1 MSYTSET
8 DPLALTLDL
17 SIGYTVAVDP
27 LAIGFD
33 LSASPDGGGITYPI
47 PPGIMVSS
55 TLSVVP
61 ASSEP
66 SGFSGVGYSMS
77 PAQRAIRRA
86 LSSVMAGQQHDV
98 RAPQEW
104 DRVPV
109 KDEPIGDGVQAWG
122 SASKLDPR
130 ATGNGWDSVR
140 IRDEQEGGAVH
151 AWENPTGQVNDRTAQ
166 GYIAPP
172 FKDATEAHPQADS
185 AKYWER
191 YTPGSI
197 SIDFRGY
204 LPDPATAADFDLWSS
219 PYTPDPP
226 ESTAFDLRP
235 PPDQDAE
242 IVVPTRP
249 IFGDRSLQGWQ
260 SNTPADIRYRHP
272 WDDKPRKGTE
282 VDFDYGQQPP
292 LPGDPPDEP
301 EIKRTYIIMNS
312 SSLIATAEN
321 MPLEF
326 SDLTIELDVDSFAWK
341 MSCSILNR
349 QSMDLIRPTAQ
360 GPAEVMATVNGHQWR
375 FIVGRYSLDKRFAKE
390 RWRVTGVSRPQLLAG
405 PYAPKRTG
413 RIEQPTNMAL
423 AMANQLEFTG
433 FTVAL
438 QDGLYDYVI
447 PAGAWGY
454 ESKTAMEVI
463 SELAAAVGAV
473 VIPDR
478 ADDILH
484 INHRYKQTPPWYY
497 PGLADSDLDAVI
509 QDSMVTGY
517 SSQWEP
523 QPEYNYVFVSGITD
537 GVSTEVIR
545 QGSAGDQAAPD
556 IYDEL
561 NVEAQQCRLRGITA
575 LSAGGNQEIVTIETI
590 LPTSGSPGL
599 IVPAMLVEY
608 RDTRDLS
615 ATWRG
620 NVLGVSINVSKPGAS
635 RVIQNVKVE
644 RHHY

>member
-1 MSYTSET
+1 MTYALET
-8 DPLALTLDL
+8 DASAVDFDL
-17 SIGYTVAVDP
+17 SSQYFVVVDP
-27 LAIGFD
+27 LGFNFD
-33 LSASPDGGGITYPI
+33 LSSGDHGPPPIAYPI
-47 PPGIMVSS
+47 PPGVMVTSSLSVTLTGSRPVSS
-55 TLSVVP
+55 
-61 ASSEP
+61 A
-66 SGFSGVGYSMS
+66 GVGYSMT
-77 PAQRAIRRA
+77 PAQKAVRQSIRSAIASQQFGARAH
-86 LSSVMAGQQHDV
+86 QD
-98 RAPQEW
+98 W

-109 KDEPIGDGVQAWG
+109 KDEPIGDGVQPWG
-122 SASKLDPR
+122 AAGKREPR
-130 ATGNGWDSVR
+130 AIANGWDSVPMKDDR
-140 IRDEQEGGAVH
+140 PGEGL
-151 AWENPTGQVNDRTAQ
+151 QVWDGSIKPIDGGVSQ
-166 GYIAPP
+166 GYIVPP
-172 FKDATEAHPQADS
+172 LKDVTDRHEHGDS
-185 AKYWER
+185 AKYWEWPAVD
-191 YTPGSI
+191 TFG
-197 SIDFRGY
+197 GY
-204 LPDPATAADFDLWSS
+204 LAAVSDFNLTASPYNIPGAAVADFNLE
-219 PYTPDPP
+219 PDINFV
-226 ESTAFDLRP
+226 AV
-235 PPDQDAE
+235 
-242 IVVPTRP
+242 VVPTRP
-249 IFGDRSLQGWQ
+249 LFSGRDLQGWD
-260 SNTPADIRYRHP
+260 SNKPADIRYRHP

-282 VDFDYGQQPP
+282 VDFDYDQQPP

-321 MPLEF
+321 TPLEF
-326 SDLTIELDVDSFAWK
+326 SDLSIELDVDSFAWK

-360 GPAEVMATVNGHQWR
+360 GPAEVVATVNGHQWR
-375 FIVGRYSLDKRFAKE
+375 FIVERYSLDKRFAKG
-390 RWRVTGVSRPQLLAG
+390 RWRITGVSRPQLLAS

-423 AMANQLEFTG
+423 AMTNQLEFTG

-438 QDGLYDYVI
+438 QDGLYDYVV

-478 ADDILH
+478 TDDILH

-497 PGLADSDLDAVI
+497 PGLSESDVDAVI
-509 QDSMVTGY
+509 QDSMVIGY

-545 QGSAGDQAAPD
+545 QGSAGDQPAQD

-561 NVEAQQCRLRGITA
+561 NVEVQQCRLRGITA

-608 RDTRDLS
+608 RDTRDAS
-615 ATWRG
+615 ATFRG
-620 NVLGVSINVSKPGAS
+620 NVLGVSISVSKPGAS
-635 RVIQNVKVE
+635 RVIQNVKIE

>member
-1 MSYTSET
+1 M
-8 DPLALTLDL
+8 AVNFNILD
-17 SIGYTVAVDP
+17 SGEIP
-27 LAIGFD
+27 IQ
-33 LSASPDGGGITYPI
+33 YPI
-47 PPGIMVSS
+47 PPGIMVTSS
-55 TLSVVP
+55 LAVELT
-61 ASSEP
+61 SSAP
-66 SGFSGVGYSMS
+66 VSSSGVGYSMT
-77 PAQRAIRRA
+77 PAQKAVRRTLRVA
-86 LSSVMAGQQHDV
+86 MASKQFDGRSPQQ
-98 RAPQEW
+98 W
-104 DRVPV
+104 DKVV
-109 KDEPIGDGVQAWG
+109 AKDEPITEGVQPWRAAAVKGPGANASGWDPVAIKDARRGGPAQAWDSSIRPIDQESG
-122 SASKLDPR
+122 QGYGYPR
-130 ATGNGWDSVR
+130 AKDV
-140 IRDEQEGGAVH
+140 I
-151 AWENPTGQVNDRTAQ
+151 DRQ
-166 GYIAPP
+166 SSI
-172 FKDATEAHPQADS
+172 DS
-185 AKYWER
+185 ATYWEPEPAAILDG
-191 YTPGSI
+191 YAPGASDFNLI
-197 SIDFRGY
+197 SRPYNVPSAAVTDFNLDRH
-204 LPDPATAADFDLWSS
+204 TRII
-219 PYTPDPP
+219 PP
-226 ESTAFDLRP
+226 V
-235 PPDQDAE
+235 
-242 IVVPTRP
+242 IPTRP
-249 IFGDRSLQGWQ
+249 LFSDLDLQGWTT
-260 SNTPADIRYRHP
+260 NKPADNRLRHP

-282 VDFDYGQQPP
+282 VDFDYDQQPP

-326 SDLTIELDVDSFAWK
+326 SDLTIELDIDSFAWK

-360 GPAEVMATVNGHQWR
+360 GPAEVIATVNGHQWR
-375 FIVGRYSLDKRFAKE
+375 FIVERYSLDKRFAKE
-390 RWRVTGVSRPQLLAG
+390 RWRITGVSRPQLLAG

-413 RIEQPTNMAL
+413 RIDQPTNMAL
-423 AMANQLEFTG
+423 AMTNQVEFTG

-454 ESKTAMEVI
+454 EGKTAMEVI

-478 ADDILH
+478 TDDILH
-484 INHRYKQTPPWYY
+484 IYHRYKQTPPWYY
-497 PGLADSDLDAVI
+497 PGLAESDLDAVI

-608 RDTRDLS
+608 RDTRDSS

>member
-1 MSYTSET
+1 MPYLVPGPASADFNLEDSGYFS
-8 DPLALTLDL
+8 PAGASAVNFNILDSGEL
-17 SIGYTVAVDP
+17 PIV
-27 LAIGFD
+27 
-33 LSASPDGGGITYPI
+33 YPI
-47 PPGIMVSS
+47 PPGIMVTSS
-55 TLSVVP
+55 LAIELT
-61 ASSEP
+61 SSAP
-66 SGFSGVGYSMS
+66 VSSSGVGYSMT
-77 PAQRAIRRA
+77 PAQKAVRRMLRAA
-86 LSSVMAGQQHDV
+86 MASKQFDGRSPQQ
-98 RAPQEW
+98 W
-104 DRVPV
+104 DKVSI
-109 KDEPIGDGVQAWG
+109 KDELIAEGVQPWRAAEVKNPEAK
-122 SASKLDPR
+122 ASRWDPVAIKDADR
-130 ATGNGWDSVR
+130 GGPAQSWDSS
-140 IRDEQEGGAVH
+140 IRPIDQRSGLGYDYPPAKDVI
-151 AWENPTGQVNDRTAQ
+151 DRQ
-166 GYIAPP
+166 SSI
-172 FKDATEAHPQADS
+172 DS
-185 AKYWER
+185 AKYWEQGLILVLDG
-191 YTPGSI
+191 YAPGASNFNLV
-197 SIDFRGY
+197 SKPYNVPGAAVTDFNLSKDTRIV
-204 LPDPATAADFDLWSS
+204 
-219 PYTPDPP
+219 PP
-226 ESTAFDLRP
+226 V
-235 PPDQDAE
+235 
-242 IVVPTRP
+242 IPTRP
-249 IFGDRSLQGWQ
+249 LFSALDPQGWTT
-260 SNTPADIRYRHP
+260 NKPTDNRFRHP

-282 VDFDYGQQPP
+282 VDFDYDQQPP

-360 GPAEVMATVNGHQWR
+360 GPAEVVATVNGHQWR
-375 FIVGRYSLDKRFAKE
+375 FIVERYSLDKRFAKE
-390 RWRVTGVSRPQLLAG
+390 QWRVTGVSRPQLLAN
-405 PYAPKRTG
+405 PYAPRRTG

-454 ESKTAMEVI
+454 ENKTAMEVI

-473 VIPDR
+473 VIPDQ
-478 ADDILH
+478 AADILH
-484 INHRYKQTPPWYY
+484 IKHRYKQTPPWYY
-497 PGLADSDLDAVI
+497 PGLAESDLDAVI
-509 QDSMVTGY
+509 QDSMVIGY

-523 QPEYNYVFVSGITD
+523 QPEYNYVFVSGITA

-545 QGSAGDQAAPD
+545 QGSAGDQPAPD

-561 NVEAQQCRLRGITA
+561 NVETQQCRLRGVAA

-608 RDTRDLS
+608 RDTREPS

-635 RVIQNVKVE
+635 RVIQNVKIE

>member
-1 MSYTSET
+1 MTYAPRPPTAVNFN
-8 DPLALTLDL
+8 LAEEPY
-17 SIGYTVAVDP
+17 IPPAGPAVS
-27 LAIGFD
+27 FD
-33 LSASPDGGGITYPI
+33 LATGDSGPPPIVYPI
-47 PPGIMVSS
+47 PPGIMVTSALSIELTSS
-55 TLSVVP
+55 APV
-61 ASSEP
+61 SSA
-66 SGFSGVGYSMS
+66 GVDYSMK
-77 PAQRAIRRA
+77 PAQRTVRRA
-86 LSSVMAGQQHDV
+86 LRSAMASRQLDG
-98 RAPQEW
+98 RAPQQWGKVAVKDESIDDGVQPWGTAGRKDPRQVGSGW
-104 DRVPV
+104 DRVPI
-109 KDEPIGDGVQAWG
+109 KDDDRGGPDQAWDG
-122 SASKLDPR
+122 SIKPIDQR
-130 ATGNGWDSVR
+130 AG
-140 IRDEQEGGAVH
+140 
-151 AWENPTGQVNDRTAQ
+151 Q
-166 GYIAPP
+166 GYNVPAL
-172 FKDATEAHPQADS
+172 KDVADRHPQADS
-185 AKYWER
+185 ARYWEWPQVESFDG
-191 YTPGSI
+191 YVVGS
-197 SIDFRGY
+197 S
-204 LPDPATAADFDLWSS
+204 DFDLTAS
-219 PYTPDPP
+219 PYNIPGAAVVDFNLEP
-226 ESTAFDLRP
+226 STNFV
-235 PPDQDAE
+235 E
-242 IVVPTRP
+242 IIIPTRP
-249 IFGDRSLQGWQ
+249 LFSGRDLQGWTT
-260 SNTPADIRYRHP
+260 NKPADVRYRQP

-282 VDFDYGQQPP
+282 VDFDYDQQPP

-301 EIKRTYIIMNS
+301 KIKRAYIIMNS

-326 SDLTIELDVDSFAWK
+326 SGLTIELDVDSFAWK

-349 QSMDLIRPTAQ
+349 QSLDLIRPTAQ
-360 GPAEVMATVNGHQWR
+360 GPAEVVATVNGHQWR
-375 FIVGRYSLDKRFAKE
+375 FIVERYSLDKRFARE
-390 RWRVTGVSRPQLLAG
+390 RWRVTGVSRPQLLAN
-405 PYAPKRTG
+405 PYAPRRTG

-433 FTVAL
+433 FTVML

-454 ESKTAMEVI
+454 ENKTAMEVV

-478 ADDILH
+478 TDDILH

-497 PGLADSDLDAVI
+497 PGVAESDLDAVI
-509 QDSMVTGY
+509 QDSMVIGY

-545 QGSAGDQAAPD
+545 QGSAGDQPAPD

-561 NVEAQQCRLRGITA
+561 NVEVQQCRLRGITA
-575 LSAGGNQEIVTIETI
+575 LSAGGNQEIVTVETI

-608 RDTRDLS
+608 RDARDLS

-635 RVIQNVKVE
+635 RVIQSVKVE

>member
-1 MSYTSET
+1 MPYLVPSSASADFNLDSSGYLPPA
-8 DPLALTLDL
+8 DPLVVNFNILDSGEL
-17 SIGYTVAVDP
+17 PI
-27 LAIGFD
+27 I
-33 LSASPDGGGITYPI
+33 YPT
-47 PPGIMVSS
+47 PPGIMVTSS
-55 TLSVVP
+55 LAVELT
-61 ASSEP
+61 SSAP
-66 SGFSGVGYSMS
+66 VSSSGVGYSMT
-77 PAQRAIRRA
+77 PAQKVVRRTLRAA
-86 LSSVMAGQQHDV
+86 MASKQFGGRSPQQ
-98 RAPQEW
+98 W
-104 DRVPV
+104 DKVLI
-109 KDEPIGDGVQAWG
+109 KDEPIAEGVQPWRAAEVKDPEAK
-122 SASKLDPR
+122 AS
-130 ATGNGWDSVR
+130 GWDPVA
-140 IRDEQEGGAVH
+140 I
-151 AWENPTGQVNDRTAQ
+151 
-166 GYIAPP
+166 
-172 FKDATEAHPQADS
+172 KDADRGGPAQSWDSSIRPIDQRSGLGYDYPPAKDVIDRQSSIDS
-185 AKYWER
+185 AKYWEQGLILVLDG
-191 YTPGSI
+191 YAPGASNFNLV
-197 SIDFRGY
+197 SKPYNVPGAAVTDFNLSKDTRIV
-204 LPDPATAADFDLWSS
+204 
-219 PYTPDPP
+219 PP
-226 ESTAFDLRP
+226 V
-235 PPDQDAE
+235 
-242 IVVPTRP
+242 IPTRP
-249 IFGDRSLQGWQ
+249 LFSALDLQSWTT
-260 SNTPADIRYRHP
+260 NKPTDNRFRHP

-282 VDFDYGQQPP
+282 VDFDYDQQPP

-360 GPAEVMATVNGHQWR
+360 GPAEVVATVNGHQWR
-375 FIVGRYSLDKRFAKE
+375 FIVERYSLDKRFAKE
-390 RWRVTGVSRPQLLAG
+390 QWRVTGVSRPQLLAN
-405 PYAPKRTG
+405 PYAPRRTG

-473 VIPDR
+473 VIPDQTE
-478 ADDILH
+478 DILH
-484 INHRYKQTPPWYY
+484 IKHRYKQTPPWYY
-497 PGLADSDLDAVI
+497 PGLAESDLDAVI
-509 QDSMVTGY
+509 PDSMVIGY

-545 QGSAGDQAAPD
+545 QGSAGDQPTAD

-599 IVPAMLVEY
+599 IVPAMVVEY
-608 RDTRDLS
+608 RDTRKPS